1 MTSSFICDIEQPSTL
16 YYFMSVV
23 AYWFFRSLTNI
34 ELEAG
39 SATPVSHA
47 VSAIVAFSK
56 GFACA
61 SGPGTVHIFE
71 KSDDK
76 EFYRKTRE
84 IQVQYTISII
94 FIISIGGDQG

>member
-1 MTSSFICDIEQPSTL
+1 MTNAESDAG
-16 YYFMSVV
+16 SVV
-23 AYWFFRSLTNI
+23 
-34 ELEAG
+34 
-39 SATPVSHA
+39 PVSYA
-47 VSAIVAFSK
+47 ASAIVAFSK

-84 IQVQYTISII
+84 IQVLFAEIAECLSVGLFSRPET
-94 FIISIGGDQG
+94 